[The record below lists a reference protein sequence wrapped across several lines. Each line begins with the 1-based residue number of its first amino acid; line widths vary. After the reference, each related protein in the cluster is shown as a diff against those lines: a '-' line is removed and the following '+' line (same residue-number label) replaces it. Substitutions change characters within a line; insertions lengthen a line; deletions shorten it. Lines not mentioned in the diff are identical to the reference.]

1 LPHART
7 AEPTESIASA
17 VGVGHRAIHASYT
30 GFTLATGV
38 CCSMISL
45 TRIGQAPTP
54 ASRHGSFLACSAYHW
69 STGLTRRFARSGCI
83 VTGAGTRFGP
93 LRRRE
98 IGLSRVRRC
107 ADELGFIAPIVAVV
121 DAFMRPVGPA
131 PPATYWRR
139 RALVLAVVVVLSFFV
154 VRACSPDSGSD
165 NRQPTSANGALSS
178 STQPG
183 DEGEPS
189 AAPTDGGTAA
199 THTGPAGAGEPTG
212 QTGGPGNTAAP
223 QTQDV
228 TAAAGNGAVRPGYC
242 MDDNIRLDVRPDERN
257 YSATTKPVFTLS
269 IFNVGEGPCKFD
281 VGPAGWKI
289 EVFSARDRIWSTDD
303 CAKNE
308 QSDVATLQRLDPV
321 KVKVAWDR
329 SRSKPG
335 CPTGQGVAASGTYT
349 VNGIAGGD
357 IGSPKS
363 VFVLAAPATAG

>member
-1 LPHART
+1 
-7 AEPTESIASA
+7 
-17 VGVGHRAIHASYT
+17 
-30 GFTLATGV
+30 
-38 CCSMISL
+38 MISL

-139 RALVLAVVVVLSFFV
+139 RALVLAVVVVLSYFV

-165 NRQPTSANGALSS
+165 NRQPTSATGALSS
-178 STQPG
+178 STQSGG
-183 DEGEPS
+183 DGDLRQ
-189 AAPTDGGTAA
+189 APHGGGTAA
-199 THTGPAGAGEPTG
+199 THTGDPAGTSEPTG
-212 QTGGPGNTAAP
+212 QTKGPGNSEAP

-228 TAAAGNGAVRPGYC
+228 TAAVGNGGVRPGYC

-257 YSATTKPVFTLS
+257 YSATTKPMFTLS
-269 IFNVGEGPCKFD
+269 IFNVGD
-281 VGPAGWKI
+281 
-289 EVFSARDRIWSTDD
+289 
-303 CAKNE
+303 
-308 QSDVATLQRLDPV
+308 
-321 KVKVAWDR
+321 
-329 SRSKPG
+329 
-335 CPTGQGVAASGTYT
+335 
-349 VNGIAGGD
+349 
-357 IGSPKS
+357 
-363 VFVLAAPATAG
+363 

>member
-1 LPHART
+1 
-7 AEPTESIASA
+7 
-17 VGVGHRAIHASYT
+17 
-30 GFTLATGV
+30 
-38 CCSMISL
+38 
-45 TRIGQAPTP
+45 
-54 ASRHGSFLACSAYHW
+54 
-69 STGLTRRFARSGCI
+69 
-83 VTGAGTRFGP
+83 
-93 LRRRE
+93 
-98 IGLSRVRRC
+98 
-107 ADELGFIAPIVAVV
+107 
-121 DAFMRPVGPA
+121 MRPVGPA

-165 NRQPTSANGALSS
+165 NRQPTSGNGALSS

-189 AAPTDGGTAA
+189 EGPTGGGTAA
-199 THTGPAGAGEPTG
+199 THTGPAGTGEPTG
-212 QTGGPGNTAAP
+212 QTGGPGNSAAP

-228 TAAAGNGAVRPGYC
+228 TAAVGNGAVRPGYC
-242 MDDNIRLDVRPDERN
+242 MDGNIRLDVRPDERN
-257 YSATTKPVFTLS
+257 YSATEKPVFTLS
-269 IFNVGEGPCKFD
+269 IFNVGDGPCKFD

-308 QSDVATLQRLDPV
+308 QSDVVTLQRLDPV
-321 KVKVAWDR
+321 KVKVTWDR

-335 CPTGQGVAASGTYT
+335 CPTGQGAAASGTYT

>member
-1 LPHART
+1 M
-7 AEPTESIASA
+7 ASA

-30 GFTLATGV
+30 GFTRATGV
-38 CCSMISL
+38 CCNMISL

-54 ASRHGSFLACSAYHW
+54 ASRHGSFLARSAYHV
-69 STGLTRRFARSGCI
+69 STGWIRRLPRSGGI
-83 VTGAGTRFGP
+83 VAGAGARFWP

-98 IGLSRVRRC
+98 IGLSGVRRC

-139 RALVLAVVVVLSFFV
+139 RALVLTVVVVLSYFV
-154 VRACSPDSGSD
+154 VRACSPDSGTD
-165 NRQPTSANGALSS
+165 NRQQASANGAFSS

-189 AAPTDGGTAA
+189 EAPTGGGTA
-199 THTGPAGAGEPTG
+199 TTQTGGPAGTGEPSGAG
-212 QTGGPGNTAAP
+212 QTGGPGNSEAP
-223 QTQDV
+223 QTQEV
-228 TAAAGNGAVRPGYC
+228 TAAVGNGAARPGYC
-242 MDDNIRLDVRPDERN
+242 MDDNVRLDVRPDERN
-257 YSATTKPVFTLS
+257 YSATEKPVFTLS
-269 IFNVGEGPCKFD
+269 IFNVGDGPCKFD
-281 VGPAGWKI
+281 VGPAGWKL
-289 EVFSARDRIWSTDD
+289 EVLSGRDRIWSTDD

-321 KVKVAWDR
+321 KVKVTWDR

-349 VNGIAGGD
+349 VSGTAGGD
-357 IGSPKS
+357 IASPKA